1 MTMSN
6 KKCELIDIAN
16 GGASFILDASKYTKY
31 DLVDIAKA
39 IQEGCTLQLFSC
51 NSKTK
56 YELIDIVK
64 AAPRKVILQ
73 YDDTVKL
80 KN

>member
-1 MTMSN
+1 MLS
-6 KKCELIDIAN
+6 LICDRCR
-16 GGASFILDASKYTKY
+16 
-31 DLVDIAKA
+31 LVDIAKA
-39 IQEGCTLQLFSC
+39 IQEGCTLQLFNC

-73 YDDTVKL
+73 YDDTVKS